1 MAQDSIV
8 DKAFLERLERLTLR
22 WRRSF
27 PGTIGGHHVARLS
40 GVGQEFL
47 DHRQFHQGDD
57 LRSVNWR
64 AYMRLEK
71 LFLKVFHMEPHIP
84 IRVLMDVSASMATGN
99 PSKFHYLQRMVAALS
114 YVGVLRLETIALL
127 PFSDR
132 IHEDFVVGGGRHR
145 FAPAVE
151 FLAAQK
157 PEGASVASKAVKQFA
172 DRYLQ
177 RGLLIVVSDFFDEED
192 VLPIWQ
198 SLSMMGH
205 ELFLIH
211 LHAEEDRTP
220 PWKGLLEIEDA
231 ETGRVREIQFD
242 DNARNDYE
250 KAFDDYAD
258 ALERM
263 ALRNGGRYAAVSTAT
278 PLDDVL
284 FSTLSQ
290 LQEIPV

>member
-1 MAQDSIV
+1 MANEPIV

-47 DHRQFHQGDD
+47 DHRQFHHGDD

-64 AYMRLEK
+64 AYMRLDK

-84 IRVLMDVSASMATGN
+84 IRVLIDVSASMATGN
-99 PSKFHYLQRMVAALS
+99 PSKFHYLQTLVAALS
-114 YVGVLRLETIALL
+114 YVGVLRLETITLL
-127 PFSDR
+127 PFSDKL
-132 IHEDFVVGGGRHR
+132 HEDFVVGGGRHR

-151 FLAAQK
+151 FLSALR
-157 PEGASVASKAVKQFA
+157 PEGASRASAAIKQFA

-177 RGLLIVVSDFFDEED
+177 RGLLIVVSDFFDEEN
-192 VLPIWQ
+192 VLPLWQ
-198 SLSMMGH
+198 SLSMLGH

-211 LHAEEDRTP
+211 LYAEEDRTP

-242 DNARNDYE
+242 DSARAEYE
-250 KAFDDYAD
+250 RAFDEYARQ
-258 ALERM
+258 LERM
-263 ALRNGGRYAAVSTAT
+263 ALRNDGRYAAVSTGT
-278 PLDDVL
+278 PLDQVL
-284 FSTLSQ
+284 FETLSR
-290 LQEIPV
+290 LQEAPI

>member
-1 MAQDSIV
+1 MANDSIV

-27 PGTIGGHHVARLS
+27 PGTIGGHHVARLA
-40 GVGQEFL
+40 GAGQEFL
-47 DHRQFHQGDD
+47 DHRQFHHGDD

-64 AYMRLEK
+64 AYMRLDK

-84 IRVLMDVSASMATGN
+84 IRVLMDVSASMGTGN

-114 YVGVLRLETIALL
+114 YVGVLRLETITLL
-127 PFSDR
+127 PFSNQL
-132 IHEDFVVGGGRHR
+132 HEDFVVGGGRHR

-151 FLAAQK
+151 YLSALR
-157 PEGASVASKAVKQFA
+157 PEGPSRASVAIKQFA

-192 VLPIWQ
+192 VLPLWQ
-198 SLSMMGH
+198 SLSLLGH

-211 LHAEEDRTP
+211 LFAEEDRTP

-231 ETGRVREIQFD
+231 ETGLSREIQFD
-242 DNARNDYE
+242 DAARAEYE
-250 KAFDDYAD
+250 RAFDEYARE
-258 ALERM
+258 LERM
-263 ALRNGGRYAAVSTAT
+263 ALRNDGRYASVSTGM

-284 FSTLSQ
+284 FETLSQ
-290 LQEIPV
+290 LQEAPI

>member
-1 MAQDSIV
+1 MSNEAII

-40 GVGQEFL
+40 GVGQDFL
-47 DHRQFHQGDD
+47 DHRQFHHGDD

-84 IRVLMDVSASMATGN
+84 IRVLMDVSGSMSTGN
-99 PSKFHYLQRMVAALS
+99 PSKFSYMQRMVAALS
-114 YVGVLRLETIALL
+114 YVGVLRLETISLL

-132 IHEDFVVGGGRHR
+132 LHEDFVVGGGRHR
-145 FAPAVE
+145 FAPAVD

-157 PEGASVASKAVKQFA
+157 PQGSSVASKCVKQFA

-177 RGLLIVVSDFFDEED
+177 KGLLIVVSDFFDDGD
-192 VLPIWQ
+192 VLPLWQ
-198 SLSMMGH
+198 SLSLLGH

-211 LHAEEDRTP
+211 LYAEEDRVP
-220 PWKGLLEIEDA
+220 PWKGLLEVEDA
-231 ETGRVREIQFD
+231 ESGETREIQFD
-242 DNARNDYE
+242 ETARREYQQ
-250 KAFDDYAD
+250 AFDDYARD
-258 ALERM
+258 LERM
-263 ALRNGGRYAAVSTAT
+263 ALRNGGRYAAVSTGP

-284 FSTLSQ
+284 FGTLSQ
-290 LQEIPV
+290 LQEVSA

>member
-47 DHRQFHQGDD
+47 DHRQFHHGDD

-64 AYMRLEK
+64 AFMRLEK

-84 IRVLMDVSASMATGN
+84 IRVMMDVSASMAIGN

-157 PEGASVASKAVKQFA
+157 PAGASVASRAVKQFA

-177 RGLLIVVSDFFDEED
+177 RGLLVVVSDFFDEED
-192 VLPIWQ
+192 VLPLWQ
-198 SLSMMGH
+198 SLSMLGH

-211 LHAEEDRTP
+211 LFAEEDRTP

-231 ETGRVREIQFD
+231 ETGRTREIQFD
-242 DNARNDYE
+242 DTARTEYAQ
-250 KAFDDYAD
+250 AFDNYAD
-258 ALERM
+258 ALEKM
-263 ALRNGGRYAAVSTAT
+263 ALRNGGRYAGVSTAT
-278 PLDDVL
+278 PLDEAL

-290 LQEIPV
+290 MQEIPA

>member
-8 DKAFLERLERLTLR
+8 DTAFLARLERLTLR

-47 DHRQFHQGDD
+47 DHRQFHHGDD

-64 AYMRLEK
+64 AFMRLEK

-84 IRVLMDVSASMATGN
+84 IRVMMDVSASMALGN
-99 PSKFHYLQRMVAALS
+99 PSKFHYLQRLVAALS

-151 FLAAQK
+151 FLAAQT
-157 PEGASVASKAVKQFA
+157 PTGTSGASRAVKQFA

-177 RGLLIVVSDFFDEED
+177 RGLLIVVSDFFDEAD
-192 VLPIWQ
+192 VLPLWQ
-198 SLSMMGH
+198 SLSLLGH

-211 LHAEEDRTP
+211 LYAEEDRTP
-220 PWKGLLEIEDA
+220 PWKGLLEIEDS

-242 DNARNDYE
+242 DAARVEYQQ
-250 KAFDDYAD
+250 AFDNFAD
-258 ALERM
+258 TLEKM
-263 ALRNGGRYAAVSTAT
+263 ALRNGGRYAGVSTAT
-278 PLDDVL
+278 PLDEVL

-290 LQEIPV
+290 MQEIPA